1 MKVSKYNIFLEDE
14 ANEEGILS
22 YNSLTGAMALIE
34 YEKYNH
40 LKDFELKG
48 IEIPDK
54 KFSDDL
60 FEGGFII
67 NDDVDELKL
76 LKLNLLQSRY
86 RTGNLG
92 LTIAT
97 TLACNFRCVYC
108 YEKKRC

>member
-14 ANEEGILS
+14 ANEEGIL
-22 YNSLTGAMALIE
+22 
-34 YEKYNH
+34 
-40 LKDFELKG
+40 ELKG